1 MINYYIV
8 SAHNA
13 SLTFVFGS
21 HRGLGDRENG
31 IYFRRTGKV
40 SPTFEGKRDTKTILG
55 NRAHQ
60 KTNFRWGGGDG
71 DRGTRPFISGEQGDR
86 YPHHSGRA
94 SRIYHLLNTPKHK
107 KL

>member
-21 HRGLGDRENG
+21 HRSLGDRENG

-40 SPTFEGKRDTKTILG
+40 SPTFEGKRGTKTILG
-55 NRAHQ
+55 NREHQ
-60 KTNFRWGGGDG
+60 KTNFRWGGGG
-71 DRGTRPFISGEQGDR
+71 VGTGEHAPLFQGIK
-86 YPHHSGRA
+86 GTG
-94 SRIYHLLNTPKHK
+94 TPTT
-107 KL
+107 LGGPCECIIC